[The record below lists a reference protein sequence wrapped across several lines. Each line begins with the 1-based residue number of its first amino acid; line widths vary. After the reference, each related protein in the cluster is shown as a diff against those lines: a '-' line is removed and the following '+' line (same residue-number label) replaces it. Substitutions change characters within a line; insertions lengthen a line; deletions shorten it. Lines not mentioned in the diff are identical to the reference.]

1 MDDAPAERLAD
12 DNIAEPDNGTKLIRS
27 AELSCISARLN
38 DLVAQGAEYHRR
50 SAHREAIID
59 RLHEENQMLRDEVRA
74 SVFDPITADLMRLY
88 DSFRRDAY
96 RLTGSG
102 ADPGL
107 VKLMES
113 YADDVELI
121 LDRCGL
127 EPFSATVGES
137 FRRGDHVVAG
147 TVAASDPAQRDQIA
161 EVIAA
166 GFRDR
171 ATGQIKRPLRAKF
184 YRLDVPDDK

>member
-12 DNIAEPDNGTKLIRS
+12 NNIAEPDNGTKLIGS
-27 AELSCISARLN
+27 AELSRICDQLS

-50 SAHREAIID
+50 SVHREAVID
-59 RLHEENQMLRDEVRA
+59 RLHEENQKLRDEVRA

-88 DSFRRDAY
+88 DSFRRDAD
-96 RLTGSG
+96 RLAEGG
-102 ADPGL
+102 ADPRL
-107 VKLMES
+107 VELMES

-127 EPFSATVGES
+127 EPFSAVVGES

-147 TVAASDPAQRDQIA
+147 TVQASDPAQPDGIA
-161 EVIAA
+161 EVVAV

-184 YRLDVPDDK
+184 YRLDVSADK